1 MGIVVVPPGPI
12 WVGLRGYAWCLG
24 VHAVSDPCLLIWVLP
39 AFSST
44 CFSSCFFSSNCFF
57 SSTCFTLPLLH
68 STTSTLPLPY
78 HFYPNF
84 YRFFPH
90 CATSTS
96 LALLP
101 LRAIHCSGRSA
112 ATESGSAHRFY
123 PPVCFPRSCESFGG
137 GRISTCVI
145 RGCPATTGIVT
156 QIPVAHA
163 GPHNGPLR

>member
-1 MGIVVVPPGPI
+1 MGIVVVPPGRM

-24 VHAVSDPCLLIWVLP
+24 VHAVSDPCLLIWALP
-39 AFSST
+39 AFNST
-44 CFSSCFFSSNCFF
+44 SFSFLLQLQLLLQLHLLQPTTS
-57 SSTCFTLPLLH
+57 PLHYLYP
-68 STTSTLPLPY
+68 TSTLPFLPQL
-78 HFYPNF
+78 PPLL
-84 YRFFPH
+84 PH

-145 RGCPATTGIVT
+145 RGCPATSGIVT